1 MNELIRMDGASE
13 FPVSGRELHE
23 RLGIGT
29 EYAKWFGRMCEYGFE
44 EGKDFKPFK
53 IERVQNNQVFVKNDE
68 NSPLEDKKD
77 FIPKLEES
85 TGGRPSTDHQLTLSM
100 AKELCMIQRTEQ
112 GREVRR
118 YLIRVEEAWNSPDAI
133 MARALTIANDRV
145 KELTGQVLKLEA
157 SNSELTVQTQ
167 IMRPK
172 AEYFDELVDRNLL
185 TSFRE
190 TAKQL
195 HVKERA
201 FVDFLLSHKYVYRDK
216 KGKLTPYAQHTEK
229 GLFELKECVNE
240 KTQWSGTQTL
250 ITPKGRETFRLLCQG
265 L

>member
-23 RLGIGT
+23 RLGIET
-29 EYAKWFGRMCEYGFE
+29 PYHKWFPRMCEYGFE
-44 EGKDFKPFK
+44 AGKDFQEVSDK
-53 IERVQNNQVFVKNDE
+53 IVQN
-68 NSPLEDKKD
+68 PL
-77 FIPKLEES
+77 
-85 TGGRPSTDHQLTLSM
+85 GGRPTTDHQLTLSM

>member
-23 RLGIGT
+23 RLGIET
-29 EYAKWFGRMCEYGFE
+29 PYHKWFPRMCEYGFE
-44 EGKDFKPFK
+44 DGKDFQEVSDK
-53 IERVQNNQVFVKNDE
+53 IVQN
-68 NSPLEDKKD
+68 PL
-77 FIPKLEES
+77 
-85 TGGRPSTDHQLTLSM
+85 GGRPTTDHQLTLSM

-167 IMRPK
+167 IVRPK

>member
-29 EYAKWFGRMCEYGFE
+29 AYKDWFPRMCEYGFE
-44 EGKDFKPFK
+44 EGKDFCSKM
-53 IERVQNNQVFVKNDE
+53 
-68 NSPLEDKKD
+68 S
-77 FIPKLEES
+77 ES

-172 AEYFDELVDRNLL
+172 AEYFDELVD
-185 TSFRE
+185 
-190 TAKQL
+190 
-195 HVKERA
+195 
-201 FVDFLLSHKYVYRDK
+201 
-216 KGKLTPYAQHTEK
+216 
-229 GLFELKECVNE
+229 
-240 KTQWSGTQTL
+240 
-250 ITPKGRETFRLLCQG
+250 
-265 L
+265 

>member
-1 MNELIRMDGASE
+1 MTELIRMDMDSASE
-13 FPVSGRELHE
+13 FPINGRELHE
-23 RLGIGT
+23 RLGIET
-29 EYAKWFGRMCEYGFE
+29 PYHKWFPRMCEYGFE
-44 EGKDFKPFK
+44 AGKDFQEVSDKN
-53 IERVQNNQVFVKNDE
+53 VQN
-68 NSPLEDKKD
+68 PL
-77 FIPKLEES
+77 
-85 TGGRPSTDHQLTLSM
+85 GGRPSTDHNLTLSM
-100 AKELCMIQRTEQ
+100 AKELCMLQRTEQ

-133 MARALTIANDRV
+133 MARALNIATNRV
-145 KELTGQVLKLEA
+145 KELTGQVMRLEA
-157 SNSELTVQTQ
+157 SNSELTVQAQ

-195 HVKERA
+195 KVKERV

>member
-23 RLGIGT
+23 RLGIET
-29 EYAKWFGRMCEYGFE
+29 PYHKWFPRMCEYGFE
-44 EGKDFKPFK
+44 DGKDFQEGFGQNCPKPLGWTTNHRPPTDP
-53 IERVQNNQVFVKNDE
+53 EHGQGAVHD
-68 NSPLEDKKD
+68 PADG
-77 FIPKLEES
+77 
-85 TGGRPSTDHQLTLSM
+85 TGPGGAAVPDSGGGGV
-100 AKELCMIQRTEQ
+100 EQ
-112 GREVRR
+112 
-118 YLIRVEEAWNSPDAI
+118 PDAI

>member
-23 RLGIGT
+23 RLGIET
-29 EYAKWFGRMCEYGFE
+29 PYHKWFPRMCEYGFE
-44 EGKDFKPFK
+44 DGKDFQEVSDK
-53 IERVQNNQVFVKNDE
+53 IVQN
-68 NSPLEDKKD
+68 PL
-77 FIPKLEES
+77 
-85 TGGRPSTDHQLTLSM
+85 GGRPTTDHQLTLSI

>member
-29 EYAKWFGRMCEYGFE
+29 AYKDWFPRMCEYGFE
-44 EGKDFKPFK
+44 EGKDFCSKM
-53 IERVQNNQVFVKNDE
+53 
-68 NSPLEDKKD
+68 S
-77 FIPKLEES
+77 ES

-133 MARALTIANDRV
+133 MARALTIANDRG

-157 SNSELTVQTQ
+157 SNS
-167 IMRPK
+167 
-172 AEYFDELVDRNLL
+172 DRNLL

-216 KGKLTPYAQHTEK
+216 EGKLTPYAQHTEK

>member
-23 RLGIGT
+23 RLGIET
-29 EYAKWFGRMCEYGFE
+29 PYHKWFPRMCEYGFE
-44 EGKDFKPFK
+44 AGKDFQTLDKN
-53 IERVQNNQVFVKNDE
+53 VQRADGT
-68 NSPLEDKKD
+68 
-77 FIPKLEES
+77 IMPKQQ
-85 TGGRPSTDHQLTLSM
+85 TDPQRTLSM

>member
-23 RLGIGT
+23 RLGIET
-29 EYAKWFGRMCEYGFE
+29 PYHKWFPRMCEYGFE
-44 EGKDFKPFK
+44 DGKDFQEVSDK
-53 IERVQNNQVFVKNDE
+53 IVQN
-68 NSPLEDKKD
+68 PL
-77 FIPKLEES
+77 
-85 TGGRPSTDHQLTLSM
+85 GGRPTTDHQLTLSM

>member
-23 RLGIGT
+23 RLGIET
-29 EYAKWFGRMCEYGFE
+29 PYHKWFPRMCEYGFE
-44 EGKDFKPFK
+44 DGKDFQEVSDK
-53 IERVQNNQVFVKNDE
+53 IVQN
-68 NSPLEDKKD
+68 PL
-77 FIPKLEES
+77 
-85 TGGRPSTDHQLTLSM
+85 GGRPTTDHQLTLSM
-100 AKELCMIQRTEQ
+100 AKELCMLQRTEQ

-133 MARALTIANDRV
+133 MARALTIANDRI

>member
-23 RLGIGT
+23 RLGIET
-29 EYAKWFGRMCEYGFE
+29 PYHIWFPRMCEYGFE
-44 EGKDFKPFK
+44 AGKDFQTMNKN
-53 IERVQNNQVFVKNDE
+53 VQRADGT
-68 NSPLEDKKD
+68 
-77 FIPKLEES
+77 IMPKQQ
-85 TGGRPSTDHQLTLSM
+85 TDHQLTLSM

-157 SNSELTVQTQ
+157 SNSELTVQNQ

-229 GLFELKECVNE
+229 GLFELKERVNE

>member
-23 RLGIGT
+23 RLGIET
-29 EYAKWFGRMCEYGFE
+29 PYHIWFPRMCEYGFE
-44 EGKDFKPFK
+44 AGKDFQTMNKNVQ
-53 IERVQNNQVFVKNDE
+53 RVDGT
-68 NSPLEDKKD
+68 
-77 FIPKLEES
+77 IMPKQQ
-85 TGGRPSTDHQLTLSM
+85 TDHQLTLSM

>member
-1 MNELIRMDGASE
+1 MTELIRMDMDSASE
-13 FPVSGRELHE
+13 FPINGRELHE
-23 RLGIGT
+23 RLGIET
-29 EYAKWFGRMCEYGFE
+29 PYHKWFPRMCEYGFE
-44 EGKDFKPFK
+44 AGKDFQEVSDKN
-53 IERVQNNQVFVKNDE
+53 VQN
-68 NSPLEDKKD
+68 PL
-77 FIPKLEES
+77 
-85 TGGRPSTDHQLTLSM
+85 GGRPSTDHNLTLSM
-100 AKELCMIQRTEQ
+100 AKELCMLQRTEQ

>member
-23 RLGIGT
+23 RLGIET
-29 EYAKWFGRMCEYGFE
+29 PYHKWFPRMCEYGFE
-44 EGKDFKPFK
+44 EGKDFQEVSDK
-53 IERVQNNQVFVKNDE
+53 IVQN
-68 NSPLEDKKD
+68 PL
-77 FIPKLEES
+77 
-85 TGGRPSTDHQLTLSM
+85 GGRPTTDHQLTLSM

>member
-23 RLGIGT
+23 RLGIET
-29 EYAKWFGRMCEYGFE
+29 PYHKWFPRMREYGFE
-44 EGKDFKPFK
+44 NGKDFQEVSDK
-53 IERVQNNQVFVKNDE
+53 IVQN
-68 NSPLEDKKD
+68 PL
-77 FIPKLEES
+77 
-85 TGGRPSTDHQLTLSM
+85 GGRPTTDHQLTLSM

>member
-1 MNELIRMDGASE
+1 MTELIRMDMDSASE
-13 FPVSGRELHE
+13 FPINGRELHE
-23 RLGIGT
+23 RLGIET
-29 EYAKWFGRMCEYGFE
+29 PYHKWFPRMCEYGFE
-44 EGKDFKPFK
+44 ANKDFQEVSDKN
-53 IERVQNNQVFVKNDE
+53 VQN
-68 NSPLEDKKD
+68 PL
-77 FIPKLEES
+77 
-85 TGGRPSTDHQLTLSM
+85 GGRPATDHQLTLSM
-100 AKELCMIQRTEQ
+100 AKELCMLQRTEQ

-133 MARALTIANDRV
+133 MARALNIATNRV
-145 KELTGQVLKLEA
+145 KELTGQVMQLEA
-157 SNSELTVQTQ
+157 SNSELTVQAQ

-195 HVKERA
+195 KVKERV

>member
-1 MNELIRMDGASE
+1 MTELIRMDMDSASE
-13 FPVSGRELHE
+13 FPINGRELHE
-23 RLGIGT
+23 KLCIESNYT
-29 EYAKWFGRMCEYGFE
+29 TWFSRMCEYGFD
-44 EGKDFKPFK
+44 EGKDYFPISENRSDGKPGK
-53 IERVQNNQVFVKNDE
+53 PLQNHN
-68 NSPLEDKKD
+68 
-77 FIPKLEES
+77 
-85 TGGRPSTDHQLTLSM
+85 LTLSM
-100 AKELCMIQRTEQ
+100 AKELCMLQRTEQ

>member
-23 RLGIGT
+23 RLGIET
-29 EYAKWFGRMCEYGFE
+29 PYHKWFPRMCEYGFE
-44 EGKDFKPFK
+44 DGKDFQEVSDK
-53 IERVQNNQVFVKNDE
+53 IVQN
-68 NSPLEDKKD
+68 PL
-77 FIPKLEES
+77 
-85 TGGRPSTDHQLTLSM
+85 GGRPTTDHQLTLSM
-100 AKELCMIQRTEQ
+100 AKELCMFQRTEQ

-118 YLIRVEEAWNSPDAI
+118 YLLRVEEAWNSPDAI

>member
-23 RLGIGT
+23 RLGIDSNYT
-29 EYAKWFGRMCEYGFE
+29 TWFGRMCEYGFE
-44 EGKDFKPFK
+44 EA
-53 IERVQNNQVFVKNDE
+53 
-68 NSPLEDKKD
+68 KD

-185 TSFRE
+185 PGDGQAAARE
-190 TAKQL
+190 GAG
-195 HVKERA
+195 VC
-201 FVDFLLSHKYVYRDK
+201 
-216 KGKLTPYAQHTEK
+216 
-229 GLFELKECVNE
+229 GLPAEPQV
-240 KTQWSGTQTL
+240 
-250 ITPKGRETFRLLCQG
+250 RLPGQEGQADPLRPAHG
-265 L
+265 EGAV

>member
-23 RLGIGT
+23 RLGIET
-29 EYAKWFGRMCEYGFE
+29 PYHKWFPRMCEYGFE
-44 EGKDFKPFK
+44 DGKDFQEVSDK
-53 IERVQNNQVFVKNDE
+53 IVQN
-68 NSPLEDKKD
+68 PL
-77 FIPKLEES
+77 
-85 TGGRPSTDHQLTLSM
+85 GGRPTTDHQLTLSM

-145 KELTGQVLKLEA
+145 KELTGQVLRLEA

>member
-23 RLGIGT
+23 RLGIET
-29 EYAKWFGRMCEYGFE
+29 PYHKWFPRMCEYGFE
-44 EGKDFKPFK
+44 DGKDFQEVSDK
-53 IERVQNNQVFVKNDE
+53 IVQN
-68 NSPLEDKKD
+68 PL
-77 FIPKLEES
+77 
-85 TGGRPSTDHQLTLSM
+85 GGRPTTDHQLTLSM

-250 ITPKGRETFRLLCQG
+250 NTPKGRETFRLLCQG

>member
-1 MNELIRMDGASE
+1 MTELIRMDMDSASE
-13 FPVSGRELHE
+13 FPINGRELHE
-23 RLGIGT
+23 RLGIET
-29 EYAKWFGRMCEYGFE
+29 PYHKWFPRMCEYGFE
-44 EGKDFKPFK
+44 AGKDFQEVSDKN
-53 IERVQNNQVFVKNDE
+53 VQN
-68 NSPLEDKKD
+68 PL
-77 FIPKLEES
+77 
-85 TGGRPSTDHQLTLSM
+85 GGRPSTDHNLTLSM
-100 AKELCMIQRTEQ
+100 AKELCMLQRTEQ

-133 MARALTIANDRV
+133 MARALNIATNRV
-145 KELTGQVLKLEA
+145 KELTGQVMRLEA
-157 SNSELTVQTQ
+157 SNSELTVQAQ

-195 HVKERA
+195 KVKERV

-229 GLFELKECVNE
+229 GLFELKECMNE